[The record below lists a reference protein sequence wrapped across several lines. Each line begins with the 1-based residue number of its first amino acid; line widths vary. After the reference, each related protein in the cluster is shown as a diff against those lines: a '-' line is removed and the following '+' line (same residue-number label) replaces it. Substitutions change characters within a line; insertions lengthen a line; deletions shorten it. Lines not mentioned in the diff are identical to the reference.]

1 MTVSYDVRSWWF
13 VCGLLLLQWSFGGLA
28 HAQDDKAR
36 ARELFGAGVTHFEA
50 GEYSAAL
57 EAFQGA
63 YRLAPHPTVRINM
76 ANCYE
81 RLNSPVEA
89 VFNFQR
95 FLEEAGP
102 SVDPAQREEVER
114 TVARLEASI
123 GTLQID
129 VLPPD
134 AQIRI
139 DGKVPRRLPSGL
151 IQLGAGRYQLSVT
164 APGYV
169 AVERDVLIS
178 GGQQERVQVALERDQ
193 PAVAV
198 AESDEDAVL
207 EQPIA
212 ESEQPAPIADEL
224 ENEAPPMVEEESAA
238 KAGKGRPWLW
248 VAAGSTIALAVGFA
262 VTGGLAV
269 KAQNEFDSAVERSND
284 SQVSATE
291 RTAARADGLDA
302 ADRADSLSITS
313 DVLLATAAVAGGA
326 TLLIW
331 LTGKKREDRL
341 ALQASPML
349 SRSAAGAGLALRG
362 KF

>member
-1 MTVSYDVRSWWF
+1 MTLSYDVRSWWLLCC
-13 VCGLLLLQWSFGGLA
+13 VLLLHWSSGSVA
-28 HAQDDKAR
+28 SAQDDKVR

-114 TVARLEASI
+114 TVARLEAGI
-123 GTLQID
+123 GALELD
-129 VLPPD
+129 VSPPD
-134 AQIRI
+134 AQVRI
-139 DGKVPRRLPSGL
+139 DGKVPRRLPSGVV
-151 IQLGAGRYQLSVT
+151 QLGAGRYQLSVT
-164 APGYV
+164 APGYISF
-169 AVERDVLIS
+169 ESDVLVT
-178 GGQQERVQVALERDQ
+178 GGQQSRARVVLERDQ
-193 PAVAV
+193 PQLPVAAEQAV
-198 AESDEDAVL
+198 
-207 EQPIA
+207 
-212 ESEQPAPIADEL
+212 
-224 ENEAPPMVEEESAA
+224 EAPEEEQVAQREEPAFVDDERADAA
-238 KAGKGRPWLW
+238 FAEKPAEKQGRGRTLLW

-262 VTGGLAV
+262 VTGGLAI

-291 RTAARADGLDA
+291 RAAARADGLDA
-302 ADRADSLSITS
+302 ADRADTLATTS
-313 DVLLATAAVAGGA
+313 DVLLASSVVAGGA

-341 ALQASPML
+341 ALRATPMVL
-349 SRSAAGAGLALRG
+349 RSAAGGGVVLRG